1 MRLKHLELHKNTD
14 KEQWPKLFF
23 VHGFRQ
29 TQITF
34 TARTEG
40 FIDFQGVLSLNQ
52 NYMFENQPIRITV
65 VLEAIESYWII
76 SNKRGTQAFRVF
88 FPFSFLSFEC

>member
-1 MRLKHLELHKNTD
+1 MRIKQVELHKNTD

-34 TARTEG
+34 TARTES
-40 FIDFQGVLSLNQ
+40 FIDFPGVLSLNQ
-52 NYMFENQPIRITV
+52 IENQPIRITA
-65 VLEAIESYWII
+65 VLEAIESDWII

-88 FPFSFLSFEC
+88 FPFSFSFEC

>member
-1 MRLKHLELHKNTD
+1 MRIKQVELHKNTD

-34 TARTEG
+34 TACTEG
-40 FIDFQGVLSLNQ
+40 FIDFPGVLSLNQ
-52 NYMFENQPIRITV
+52 IENQPIRITA
-65 VLEAIESYWII
+65 VLEAIESDWII
-76 SNKRGTQAFRVF
+76 SNKRGTQASRVF
-88 FPFSFLSFEC
+88 FPFSFSFEC